1 MNVQFQ
7 KWHELLI
14 QAVNQPGLILQA
26 YSAFHG
32 YSLGNRIAAIF
43 QCNQRGIEPG
53 PINTYP
59 GWQSLGRQVKKG
71 QKALWLCL
79 PLTGEKENEAGEKE
93 TVITNFVWKPRWFV
107 LAQTE
112 GEPIEAIT
120 SPAWDKA
127 RALAALGITR
137 FPSRSQMVTCKG
149 TRQKR
154 QISISPLAAIPH
166 KTLFHEIAN
175 VELAHTLES
184 DFKDSEHTPR
194 SLREAE
200 AETVAMLLCES
211 LELPGVEFCRG
222 YIQMWLKNDV
232 IPEKSARR
240 KYSVLLTNIESW
252 SRAIESTAG
261 RAMPL
266 SHAQSF
272 LYLLFF
278 LNSSSTPAFSCNHL
292 HHPSMGSLSASYK
305 CTRNSGHGKAL
316 NLSRVLEVHLLEST
330 SESSPVPKL

>member
-1 MNVQFQ
+1 M
-7 KWHELLI
+7 
-14 QAVNQPGLILQA
+14 
-26 YSAFHG
+26 
-32 YSLGNRIAAIF
+32 
-43 QCNQRGIEPG
+43 
-53 PINTYP
+53 
-59 GWQSLGRQVKKG
+59 KKG

-79 PLTGEKENEAGEKE
+79 PLTGKKENEAGEKE

-127 RALAALGITR
+127 RALAALGITEIP
-137 FPSRSQMVTCKG
+137 FTLTDGNVQG
-149 TRQKR
+149 YAQKR

-166 KTLFHEIAN
+166 KTLFHEIAH

-232 IPEKSARR
+232 IPEKSAQKIFGAADRIL
-240 KYSVLLTNIESW
+240 K
-252 SRAIESTAG
+252 AG
-261 RAMPL
+261 QEP
-266 SHAQSF
+266 
-272 LYLLFF
+272 
-278 LNSSSTPAFSCNHL
+278 
-292 HHPSMGSLSASYK
+292 
-305 CTRNSGHGKAL
+305 
-316 NLSRVLEVHLLEST
+316 
-330 SESSPVPKL
+330 